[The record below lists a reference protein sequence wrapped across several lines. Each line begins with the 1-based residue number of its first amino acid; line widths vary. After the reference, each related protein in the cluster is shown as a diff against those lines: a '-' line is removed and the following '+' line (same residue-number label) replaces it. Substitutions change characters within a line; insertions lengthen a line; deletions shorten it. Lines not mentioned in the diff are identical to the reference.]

1 MAKQRGSTPVRSFK
15 HACNTPR
22 ITAAGRFPQDHN
34 LGTMRAAHNPR
45 RCVLHCA
52 GGYRAG
58 AAAGAVG
65 VGNGDAAGAAAA
77 GFGFGFFG
85 RIGLRA
91 AFGGGPAG
99 WSSPTTGLGS
109 IDVDA
114 GVEKSPGILITWTGT
129 VSG

>member
-1 MAKQRGSTPVRSFK
+1 MAEVGETAWFNTGMFIQ
-15 HACNTPR
+15 ACLLPWAA
-22 ITAAGRFPQDHN
+22 AAGRFPSGPN
-34 LGTMRAAHNPR
+34 VGTMRAAHNPR
-45 RCVLHCA
+45 QRVLRCYRLGA
-52 GGYRAG
+52 GAG
-58 AAAGAVG
+58 AAG
-65 VGNGDAAGAAAA
+65 VGNGDPAAAAA

-99 WSSPTTGLGS
+99 CSSPTTGLGS